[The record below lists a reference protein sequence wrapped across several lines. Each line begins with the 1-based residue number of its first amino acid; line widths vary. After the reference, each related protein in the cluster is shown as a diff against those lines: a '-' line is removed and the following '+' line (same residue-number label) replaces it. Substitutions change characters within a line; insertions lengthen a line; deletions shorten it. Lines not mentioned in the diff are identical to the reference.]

1 MLCYGHFQGVENN
14 ACMSKTPVNIAKEI
28 SGLSGEDL
36 ADRMGISAPHLSRM
50 NTGKSPTTTEHIK
63 KLAEICDV
71 TEQEFYGLL
80 AGDSS
85 VSDRAA
91 RAVVGKN
98 ADEPLLIK
106 SSIMDPSL
114 EAARE
119 IDRQYTN
126 GKARSE
132 NFKVL
137 LKAIYDFLEAEN
149 YGQ

>member
-1 MLCYGHFQGVENN
+1 MLCYGISQAVENN
-14 ACMSKTPVNIAKEI
+14 AYMSKTPVNIAKQI
-28 SGLSGEDL
+28 SGLSGEAL
-36 ADRMGISAPHLSRM
+36 ADLLGISAPHLSRM

-63 KLAEICDV
+63 RLAEICGV

-80 AGDSS
+80 AGDET
-85 VSDRAA
+85 VSNRAA

-106 SSIMDPSL
+106 SAVMDPAL
-114 EAARE
+114 EAARG
-119 IDRQYTN
+119 IDRDYTN
-126 GKARSE
+126 GKAKSE